1 MNTSIVLFALSSVLK
16 RPQRWQFIQIQFYF
30 FKSSDLNFIIFQKHN
45 LTMACHI
52 VNQRTRILSVGNERY
67 EKTFSRQN
75 GDKNVIITTV

>member
-1 MNTSIVLFALSSVLK
+1 MNTSTVLFALSSVLK

-52 VNQRTRILSVGNERY
+52 NQRTRILSVGNERY

-75 GDKNVIITTV
+75 GDKNVIITAA